1 MRLLVVTEKC
11 GPEEARR
18 DGGARLVQSI
28 QRTFG
33 ASASVMQFG
42 GCSDASAR
50 WHHRYPAGS
59 SNRFLARLEH
69 APFIADRVREV
80 ATDFTHVVFVHVSM
94 QFGFAE
100 GPLDGVTSWTFPMFL
115 TPSYRASGERVP
127 REYTEA
133 ERRVLAVASHVL
145 TPGHVERR
153 QLVEL
158 YGVPED
164 RIRVVPR
171 GVDRRCVSPR
181 VRELDGP
188 PRLCSI
194 GSIKPQKN
202 TVGLLHVLHAVRKRR
217 PGATLHVIGPVQD
230 EAYAARV
237 RRAVERLG
245 LGNAVRMRGYVP
257 PEDLPVATEDAHLH
271 LSAASCETFGRA
283 IFETLAGGMPN
294 VGRATGNAAAE
305 YLRHVPYARFLDGVE
320 EAAAAVDELL
330 DDLPAWSAMAREIG
344 ELYDDRSLSA
354 RLAAEL
360 ADAQFVVVSDY
371 DGTLFHKNDA
381 ERTRRSIE
389 RFRRYPRKI
398 VCSARPLEQVVSAL
412 RAHGIGVDGIVAYGG
427 GVVADGS
434 GRVLWSTPMDA
445 ELRGRLQAVLPS
457 GREVRW
463 EGQLLQVATTE
474 PGACPT
480 VPGARTEVY
489 QDSVYAVPWAASKL
503 RAVHRLLAHLGI
515 AGRVRAFGD
524 GPYDEELL
532 AYYDGTRIHP
542 TPGPFTTRRAL
553 ELTDV

>member
-42 GCSDASAR
+42 GRSDASAR
-50 WHHRYPAGS
+50 WHNHYPEGS
-59 SNRFLARLEH
+59 SNRFLARLQNG
-69 APFIADRVREV
+69 PFIADRVREV
-80 ATDFTHVVFVHVSM
+80 AQDFTHVVFVHVSM
-94 QFGFAE
+94 QFGFVEA
-100 GPLDGVTSWTFPMFL
+100 PLDGVTSWTFPMFL
-115 TPSYRASGERVP
+115 TPSYRASGETVP
-127 REYTEA
+127 EEYTRA

-145 TPGHVERR
+145 TPGHLERR
-153 QLVEL
+153 QLVEF

-202 TVGLLHVLHAVRKRR
+202 TLGLLHLLHAVRKRR
-217 PGATLHVIGPVQD
+217 PGATLRVIGPVQD

-245 LGNAVRMRGYVP
+245 LGDAVRMSGYVP
-257 PEDLPVATEDAHLH
+257 PEDLAAATRDAHLH
-271 LSAASCETFGRA
+271 VSAASCETFGRA

-294 VGRATGNAAAE
+294 VARATGNAAAE
-305 YLRHVPYARFLDGVE
+305 YLRHVPYARFVDDVE

-330 DDLPAWSAMAREIG
+330 ENLPAWSAMAREIG

-360 ADAQFVVVSDY
+360 AEAPVVAVSDY
-371 DGTLFHKNDA
+371 DGTLFHKNDP
-381 ERTRRSIE
+381 ERTRRCIE
-389 RFRRYPRKI
+389 RFRVYPHRI

-412 RAHGIGVDGIVAYGG
+412 HAHGIRADGIVAYGG

-434 GRVLWSTPMDA
+434 GRVLWTTPMDA
-445 ELRGRLQAVLPS
+445 GLRERLHAVHPAA
-457 GREVRW
+457 RDVRW
-463 EGQLLQVATTE
+463 GGQLLQVAAAGS
-474 PGACPT
+474 GACAT
-480 VPGARTEVY
+480 IPGARTEVY
-489 QDSVYAVPWAASKL
+489 QGTVYAGPWAASKL
-503 RAVHRLLAHLGI
+503 RAVLRLLAHLGI
-515 AGRVRAFGD
+515 EARVRAFGD

-553 ELTDV
+553 ELADV

>member
-42 GCSDASAR
+42 DRSDASAR
-50 WHHRYPAGS
+50 WHHRYPEGS
-59 SNRFLARLEH
+59 SNRFLARLEN

-80 ATDFTHVVFVHVSM
+80 ANDFTHVVFVHVSM
-94 QFGFAE
+94 QFGFTE

-115 TPSYRASGERVP
+115 TPSYLASGETVP
-127 REYTEA
+127 EEYTQA
-133 ERRVLAVASHVL
+133 ERRVLAWASHVL
-145 TPGHVERR
+145 TPGHFERR
-153 QLVEL
+153 QLVEF

-188 PRLCSI
+188 PALCSI

-202 TVGLLHVLHAVRKRR
+202 TMGLLHLLHAVRKCR
-217 PGATLHVIGPVQD
+217 PGATLRVIGPVQD
-230 EAYAARV
+230 DAYAAQV
-237 RRAVERLG
+237 RREVERLG
-245 LGNAVRMRGYVP
+245 LGDAVSMTGYVP
-257 PEDLPVATEDAHLH
+257 PEDLAAATEDAHLH
-271 LSAASCETFGRA
+271 VSAATCETFGRA
-283 IFETLAGGMPN
+283 VFETLADGMPN

-305 YLRHVPYARFLDGVE
+305 YLRHVPYARFLDDVE
-320 EAAAAVDELL
+320 EAAGAVDELL
-330 DDLPAWSAMAREIG
+330 EDLPTWSAMAQEIG
-344 ELYDDRSLSA
+344 ELYDDHSLSA

-360 ADAQFVVVSDY
+360 AEAQFIAVSDY
-371 DGTLFHKNDA
+371 DGTLFHKNDP

-389 RFRRYPRKI
+389 RFRLYSRRI

-412 RAHGIGVDGIVAYGG
+412 HAHGVRADGIVAYGG

-445 ELRGRLQAVLPS
+445 ELQKRLQAVLPAT
-457 GREVRW
+457 REVCW
-463 EGQLLQVATTE
+463 GSQLLQVAATGCGT
-474 PGACPT
+474 CPT
-480 VPGARTEVY
+480 VPGARTEIY
-489 QDSVYAVPWAASKL
+489 QGSVYAAPWAASKL
-503 RAVHRLLAHLGI
+503 RAVHRLLAHLGFQ
-515 AGRVRAFGD
+515 GRIRAFGD

-542 TPGPFTTRRAL
+542 TPGSFTTRRAL
-553 ELTDV
+553 ELADV

>member
-11 GPEEARR
+11 GPAEARR
-18 DGGARLVQSI
+18 DGGARLVQSM

-33 ASASVMQFG
+33 TSASVMQFG
-42 GCSDASAR
+42 DRSDASAR
-50 WHHRYPAGS
+50 WHHRYPEGS
-59 SNRFLARLEH
+59 SNRFLARLEN

-80 ATDFTHVVFVHVSM
+80 AQDFTHVVFVHVCM
-94 QFGFAE
+94 QFGFVE
-100 GPLDGVTSWTFPMFL
+100 TPLDGVTSWTFPMFL
-115 TPSYRASGERVP
+115 TPSYRASGETVP
-127 REYTEA
+127 EEYTRA

-145 TPGHVERR
+145 TPGHFERR
-153 QLVEL
+153 QLVEF

-181 VRELDGP
+181 IRELDGP

-202 TVGLLHVLHAVRKRR
+202 TVGLLHLLYVVRKRR
-217 PGATLHVIGPVQD
+217 PGATIRVIGPVQD
-230 EAYAARV
+230 EAYAAQV
-237 RRAVERLG
+237 RDAVERLG
-245 LGNAVRMRGYVP
+245 LGDAVSMSGYVP
-257 PEDLPVATEDAHLH
+257 PEDLPAATEDAHLH
-271 LSAASCETFGRA
+271 VSAASCETFGRA

-305 YLRHVPYARFLDGVE
+305 YLRHVPYARFLDDVE
-320 EAAAAVDELL
+320 EAAAGVDELL
-330 DDLPAWSAMAREIG
+330 EDLPTWSAMAQEVG

-360 ADAQFVVVSDY
+360 AEAQFVAVSDY
-371 DGTLFHKNDA
+371 DGTLFHKNDS

-389 RFRRYPRKI
+389 RFRLYPRKI

-412 RAHGIGVDGIVAYGG
+412 DAHGIRVDGIVAYGG

-445 ELRGRLQAVLPS
+445 ELRERLQGVLSPA
-457 GREVRW
+457 RDVRW
-463 EGQLLQVATTE
+463 GGQLLQIATT
-474 PGACPT
+474 GSGSCPT

-489 QDSVYAVPWAASKL
+489 QGSVYAGPWAASKL

-515 AGRVRAFGD
+515 EGRVRAFGD
-524 GPYDEELL
+524 SPYDEELL

-553 ELTDV
+553 EMADV

>member
-42 GCSDASAR
+42 GRSDASAR
-50 WHHRYPAGS
+50 WHHRYPEGS
-59 SNRFLARLEH
+59 SNRFLARLEN
-69 APFIADRVREV
+69 ASFIADRVREV
-80 ATDFTHVVFVHVSM
+80 ASGFTHAVFVHASM
-94 QFGFAE
+94 QFGLVE
-100 GPLDGVTSWTFPMFL
+100 TPLDGVTSWTFPMFL
-115 TPSYRASGERVP
+115 TPSYLASGETVP
-127 REYTEA
+127 EEYTEA
-133 ERRVLAVASHVL
+133 ERGVLAVASHVL
-145 TPGHVERR
+145 TPGHFERR
-153 QLVEL
+153 QLVEF
-158 YGVPED
+158 YGVPGD

-181 VRELDGP
+181 VRELKGP

-202 TVGLLHVLHAVRKRR
+202 TLGLLHLLHAVRKRR
-217 PGATLHVIGPVQD
+217 PGATLRVIGPVQD
-230 EAYAARV
+230 EAYAAQV
-237 RRAVERLG
+237 RRGVERLG
-245 LGNAVRMRGYVP
+245 LGNAVRMSGYLP
-257 PEDLPVATEDAHLH
+257 PENLAAATEDAHLH
-271 LSAASCETFGRA
+271 VSAASCETFGRA

-305 YLRHVPYARFLDGVE
+305 YLGHVPYARFLDDAE
-320 EAAAAVDELL
+320 EAAAAVDTLL
-330 DDLPAWSAMAREIG
+330 ENLPAWSAMAQEIG

-360 ADAQFVVVSDY
+360 AEAQVVAVSDY
-371 DGTLFHKNDA
+371 DGTLFHENA
-381 ERTRRSIE
+381 PERTRRSIE
-389 RFRRYPRKI
+389 RFRRYPRRI

-412 RAHGIGVDGIVAYGG
+412 AAHEIGVDGIVAYGG
-427 GVVADGS
+427 GVVADGK

-445 ELRGRLQAVLPS
+445 GLRERLRVVLPAA
-457 GREVRW
+457 REVRW
-463 EGQLLQVATTE
+463 GGQLLQVATTE
-474 PGACPT
+474 SGACPT

-489 QDSVYAVPWAASKL
+489 QGSVYAGPWAASKL

-515 AGRVRAFGD
+515 EGRVRAFGD

-542 TPGPFTTRRAL
+542 TPGPFITRRAL
-553 ELTDV
+553 ELADV

>member
-18 DGGARLVQSI
+18 DGGARLVQSL

-33 ASASVMQFG
+33 ASASVVQFG
-42 GCSDASAR
+42 GRSDASAH
-50 WHHRYPAGS
+50 WHHRYPESS
-59 SNRFLARLEH
+59 SNRFLARLEN

-80 ATDFTHVVFVHVSM
+80 AKDFTHVAFVHVSM
-94 QFGFAE
+94 QFGFVEA
-100 GPLDGVTSWTFPMFL
+100 PLEGVTSWTFPMFL
-115 TPSYRASGERVP
+115 TPSYLASGETVP
-127 REYTEA
+127 EEYTEA
-133 ERRVLAVASHVL
+133 ERRVLSVASHVL
-145 TPGHVERR
+145 TPGHFERR
-153 QLVEL
+153 QLVEF

-202 TVGLLHVLHAVRKRR
+202 TVGLLHLLYAVRKRR
-217 PGATLHVIGPVQD
+217 PGATIRVIGPVQD
-230 EAYAARV
+230 EAYAAQV
-237 RRAVERLG
+237 RHGVERLG
-245 LGNAVRMRGYVP
+245 LGNAVSMSGYVP
-257 PEDLPVATEDAHLH
+257 PEDLAAATKDAHVH
-271 LSAASCETFGRA
+271 VSTASCETFGRA

-305 YLRHVPYARFLDGVE
+305 YLRHVPYARFLDDVE

-330 DDLPAWSAMAREIG
+330 EDLPTWSAMAQEIG
-344 ELYDDRSLSA
+344 ELYDDRTLSA

-360 ADAQFVVVSDY
+360 AEAQFVAVSDY

-389 RFRRYPRKI
+389 RFCLYPRKI
-398 VCSARPLEQVVSAL
+398 VCSARPMEQLMSAL
-412 RAHGIGVDGIVAYGG
+412 HAHGIHADGVVAYGG

-434 GRVLWSTPMDA
+434 GRVLWSTPIDA
-445 ELRGRLQAVLPS
+445 ELRTRLQVPPAHD
-457 GREVRW
+457 VRW
-463 EGQLLQVATTE
+463 EGQLLQIATTE
-474 PGACPT
+474 SGAFST

-489 QDSVYAVPWAASKL
+489 QGSVYAGPWAASKL

-515 AGRVRAFGD
+515 EGRVRAFGD

-553 ELTDV
+553 ELADV

>member
-42 GCSDASAR
+42 ARSDSSAR
-50 WHHRYPAGS
+50 WHHRYPEGS
-59 SNRFLARLEH
+59 PHRFLARLQN

-80 ATDFTHVVFVHVSM
+80 ARDFTHVVFVHVSM
-94 QFGFAE
+94 QFGFVEAS
-100 GPLDGVTSWTFPMFL
+100 LDGVTSWTFPMFL
-115 TPSYRASGERVP
+115 TPSYRASGETVP
-127 REYTEA
+127 EEYTRA
-133 ERRVLAVASHVL
+133 ERRVLAAASHVL
-145 TPGHVERR
+145 TPGHLERR
-153 QLVEL
+153 QLVEF
-158 YGVPED
+158 YGVLEE

-181 VRELDGP
+181 VRKLDGP
-188 PRLCSI
+188 PKLCSI

-202 TVGLLHVLHAVRKRR
+202 TVGLLHLLHAVRKRR
-217 PGATLHVIGPVQD
+217 PGATLRVIGPVQD
-230 EAYAARV
+230 EAYAAKV
-237 RRAVERLG
+237 RRTVERLG
-245 LGNAVRMRGYVP
+245 LADAVSMIGYVP
-257 PEDLPVATEDAHLH
+257 PEDLAAATEDAHLH
-271 LSAASCETFGRA
+271 VSAASCETFGRA

-305 YLRHVPYARFLDGVE
+305 YLRHVPYARFHDDVD

-330 DDLPAWSAMAREIG
+330 EDLPTWSAMAREIG

-360 ADAQFVVVSDY
+360 AEAPIIAVSDY
-371 DGTLFHKNDA
+371 DGTLFHKNDP

-389 RFRRYPRKI
+389 RFRLYARRI

-412 RAHGIGVDGIVAYGG
+412 HAHGIRADGIVAYGG

-434 GRVLWSTPMDA
+434 GRALWTTPMDA
-445 ELRGRLQAVLPS
+445 GLRERLQAVLPPT
-457 GREVRW
+457 REVRW
-463 EGQLLQVATTE
+463 GDQLLQVAATGS
-474 PGACPT
+474 GACPA
-480 VPGARTEVY
+480 VAGARTEVY
-489 QDSVYAVPWAASKL
+489 QGTVYAGPWAASKL

-515 AGRVRAFGD
+515 QGRVRAFGD

-553 ELTDV
+553 ELADV

>member
-11 GPEEARR
+11 GPEEPRR

-42 GCSDASAR
+42 DRSDASAR
-50 WHHRYPAGS
+50 WHHRYPERS
-59 SNRFLARLEH
+59 PNRFLARLQN
-69 APFIADRVREV
+69 APFIAERVREV
-80 ATDFTHVVFVHVSM
+80 AQDFTHVVFVHVSM

-100 GPLDGVTSWTFPMFL
+100 TPLDGVTAWTFPMFL
-115 TPSYRASGERVP
+115 TPSYRASGETVP
-127 REYTEA
+127 EEYTEA

-145 TPGHVERR
+145 TPGYLERR
-153 QLVEL
+153 QLVEFF
-158 YGVPED
+158 GVPES

-171 GVDRRCVSPR
+171 GVDRRCASPR
-181 VRELDGP
+181 IRELDGP

-202 TVGLLHVLHAVRKRR
+202 TVGLLHLLRAVRKRR
-217 PGATLHVIGPVQD
+217 PGATLRVIGPVQD
-230 EAYAARV
+230 EAYAAQV
-237 RRAVERLG
+237 RRTVEQLG
-245 LGNAVRMRGYVP
+245 LDDAVSMRGYVP
-257 PEDLPVATEDAHLH
+257 PEDLAAATEDAHLH
-271 LSAASCETFGRA
+271 VSAASCETFGRA
-283 IFETLAGGMPN
+283 IFETLADGMPN

-305 YLRHVPYARFLDGVE
+305 YLRHVPYARFLDDVE
-320 EAAAAVDELL
+320 GAAAAVDELL
-330 DDLPAWSAMAREIG
+330 VDLPTWSAMAQEVG

-360 ADAQFVVVSDY
+360 GEAPIVAVSDY

-381 ERTRRSIE
+381 ERTRRCIE
-389 RFRRYPRKI
+389 SFRRYPRRI
-398 VCSARPLEQVVSAL
+398 VCSARPLEQIVSAL
-412 RAHGIGVDGIVAYGG
+412 DAHGIGVDGIVAYGG

-434 GRVLWSTPMDA
+434 GRVLWTTPMDA
-445 ELRGRLQAVLPS
+445 ALRERLHAVLPAA
-457 GREVRW
+457 REVRW
-463 EGQLLQVATTE
+463 EGQLLQVAATGS
-474 PGACPT
+474 GACPT

-489 QDSVYAVPWAASKL
+489 QGSVYAGPWAASKL

-515 AGRVRAFGD
+515 EGRVRAFGD

-542 TPGPFTTRRAL
+542 TPGPFTTRCAL
-553 ELTDV
+553 ELAHV

>member
-42 GCSDASAR
+42 ARSDASAR
-50 WHHRYPAGS
+50 WHHRYPEGS
-59 SNRFLARLEH
+59 SNRFLARLQN

-80 ATDFTHVVFVHVSM
+80 AGDFTHVVFVHVSM

-100 GPLDGVTSWTFPMFL
+100 GPLEGVTSWTFPMFL
-115 TPSYRASGERVP
+115 TPSYLASGETVP
-127 REYTEA
+127 EEYTGA
-133 ERRVLAVASHVL
+133 ERRVLAMASHVL
-145 TPGHVERR
+145 TPGHLERR
-153 QLVEL
+153 QLVEF

-171 GVDRRCVSPR
+171 GVDRRCVAPR

-202 TVGLLHVLHAVRKRR
+202 TVGLLHLLHAVRKRR
-217 PGATLHVIGPVQD
+217 PGATLRVIGPVQD

-237 RRAVERLG
+237 RRAVQRLG
-245 LGNAVRMRGYVP
+245 LGDAVSLIGYGP
-257 PEDLPVATEDAHLH
+257 PENLAAATQDAHLH
-271 LSAASCETFGRA
+271 VSAASCETFGRA

-305 YLRHVPYARFLDGVE
+305 YLRHVPYARFHDDAE

-330 DDLPAWSAMAREIG
+330 EDLPAWSTMAQEIG

-354 RLAAEL
+354 RLVAEL
-360 ADAQFVVVSDY
+360 VEAPIVAVSDY
-371 DGTLFHKNDA
+371 DGTLFHKNDP
-381 ERTRRSIE
+381 ERTRRCIE
-389 RFRRYPRKI
+389 RFRRYPRRI

-412 RAHGIGVDGIVAYGG
+412 HAHGIRADGIVAYGG
-427 GVVADGS
+427 GVVADGR
-434 GRVLWSTPMDA
+434 GQVLWSTPMDA
-445 ELRGRLQAVLPS
+445 ELRKRLQAVLPTA
-457 GREVRW
+457 REVRW
-463 EGQLLQVATTE
+463 EGQLLQVAATE
-474 PGACPT
+474 SGTCPT
-480 VPGARTEVY
+480 VPGARTEIY
-489 QDSVYAVPWAASKL
+489 QGTVYATPWAASKL

-553 ELTDV
+553 ELADV

>member
-18 DGGARLVQSI
+18 DGGARLIQSL

-42 GCSDASAR
+42 GRSDASAR
-50 WHHRYPAGS
+50 WHHRYPGEA
-59 SNRFLARLEH
+59 SNRFLARLRN

-80 ATDFTHVVFVHVSM
+80 ASDFTHVVFVHVSM
-94 QFGFAE
+94 QFGFVE

-115 TPSYRASGERVP
+115 TPSYRASGESVP
-127 REYTEA
+127 GEYTTA
-133 ERRVLAVASHVL
+133 ERRALAVASHVL
-145 TPGHVERR
+145 TPGHLERR
-153 QLVEL
+153 QLVEF
-158 YGVPED
+158 YGVPDD

-171 GVDRRCVSPR
+171 GVDRRYVSPR

-202 TVGLLHVLHAVRKRR
+202 TTGLLHLLHALRKRR
-217 PGATLHVIGPVQD
+217 PGATLRVVGPVQD
-230 EAYAARV
+230 QAYAARV
-237 RRAVERLG
+237 RREVERLG
-245 LGNAVRMRGYVP
+245 LGDAVSMRGYVR
-257 PEDLPVATEDAHLH
+257 PEDLAAATGDAHLH
-271 LSAASCETFGRA
+271 VSAATCETFGRA

-305 YLRHVPYARFLDGVE
+305 YLRYVPYARFHDDVE
-320 EAAAAVDELL
+320 EAAATVDELL
-330 DDLPAWSAMAREIG
+330 EDLPAWSAMARETG

-360 ADAQFVVVSDY
+360 AEAPFVAVSDY
-371 DGTLFHKNDA
+371 DGTLFHKNDP

-389 RFRRYPRKI
+389 RFRRYPCRI

-412 RAHGIGVDGIVAYGG
+412 DAHGIRADGIVAYGG
-427 GVVADGS
+427 GIVADGR

-445 ELRGRLQAVLPS
+445 GLRERLQVVLPAA
-457 GREVRW
+457 REVCW
-463 EGQLLQVATTE
+463 GSQLLQVAATGS
-474 PGACPT
+474 GACPA
-480 VPGARTEVY
+480 VPGARMEVY
-489 QDSVYAVPWAASKL
+489 QGTVYAGPWAASKL

-515 AGRVRAFGD
+515 QGRVRAFGD

-553 ELTDV
+553 ELADV

>member
-28 QRTFG
+28 QEAFG

-42 GCSDASAR
+42 VRSDASAR
-50 WHHRYPAGS
+50 WHHRYPEGS
-59 SNRFLARLEH
+59 SNRFLARLEN
-69 APFIADRVREV
+69 ASFIADRVREV
-80 ATDFTHVVFVHVSM
+80 AKDFTHVAFVHVSM
-94 QFGFAE
+94 QFGLVEA
-100 GPLDGVTSWTFPMFL
+100 PLDGVTSWTFPMFL
-115 TPSYRASGERVP
+115 TPSYLASGETVP
-127 REYTEA
+127 EEYTEA

-145 TPGHVERR
+145 TPGYFERR
-153 QLVEL
+153 QLVEF

-202 TVGLLHVLHAVRKRR
+202 TVGLLHLLYAVRKRH
-217 PGATLHVIGPVQD
+217 PGATLRVIGPVQD
-230 EAYAARV
+230 EAYAAQV

-245 LGNAVRMRGYVP
+245 LGDAVSMSGYVP
-257 PEDLPVATEDAHLH
+257 PEDLAAATKDAHLH
-271 LSAASCETFGRA
+271 VSAASCETFGRA

-294 VGRATGNAAAE
+294 VGLATGNAAAE
-305 YLRHVPYARFLDGVE
+305 YLRHVPYARFLDDTE

-330 DDLPAWSAMAREIG
+330 EELPTWSAMAQEIG

-360 ADAQFVVVSDY
+360 AEAQIVAVSDY
-371 DGTLFHKNDA
+371 DGTLFHKNDS
-381 ERTRRSIE
+381 ERTRRSME
-389 RFRRYPRKI
+389 RFRLFPRKI
-398 VCSARPLEQVVSAL
+398 VCSARPLEQLVSAL
-412 RAHGIGVDGIVAYGG
+412 HAHGIRVDGIVAYGG

-445 ELRGRLQAVLPS
+445 ELRERLQAVLPPARDVCWG
-457 GREVRW
+457 GR
-463 EGQLLQVATTE
+463 LLQIATTGA
-474 PGACPT
+474 GACPT

-489 QDSVYAVPWAASKL
+489 QGSVYAGPWGASKL

-515 AGRVRAFGD
+515 EGRVRAFGD

-553 ELTDV
+553 ELADV

>member
-42 GCSDASAR
+42 ARSDASAR
-50 WHHRYPAGS
+50 WHHPYPEGS
-59 SNRFLARLEH
+59 SNRFLARLEN

-80 ATDFTHVVFVHVSM
+80 ARDFTHVVFVHVAM
-94 QFGFAE
+94 QFGFVDP
-100 GPLDGVTSWTFPMFL
+100 PLDGVTSWTFPMFL
-115 TPSYRASGERVP
+115 TPSYLASGETVP
-127 REYTEA
+127 EEYTAA

-145 TPGHVERR
+145 TPGHFERR
-153 QLVEL
+153 QLIEF
-158 YGVPED
+158 YDVPEE
-164 RIRVVPR
+164 RVRVVPR
-171 GVDRRCVSPR
+171 GVDPRYVSPR
-181 VRELDGP
+181 VRKLDGP
-188 PRLCSI
+188 PRLCGI

-202 TVGLLHVLHAVRKRR
+202 TVGLLHLLYAVRKRR
-217 PGATLHVIGPVQD
+217 PGATLRVIGPVQD
-230 EAYAARV
+230 EVYATQV
-237 RRAVERLG
+237 RRAVEQLG
-245 LGNAVRMRGYVP
+245 LANAVTMRGYVP
-257 PEDLPVATEDAHLH
+257 PEDLPAATEDVHLH
-271 LSAASCETFGRA
+271 VSAASCETFGRA

-305 YLRHVPYARFLDGVE
+305 YLRHVPYARFLDDADA
-320 EAAAAVDELL
+320 AAAAVDDLL
-330 DDLPAWSAMAREIG
+330 EDLPTWSAMAQEIG

-360 ADAQFVVVSDY
+360 TEAQFVAVSDY
-371 DGTLFHKNDA
+371 DGTLFHKNDP

-389 RFRRYPRKI
+389 RFRLYPCRI
-398 VCSARPLEQVVSAL
+398 VCSARPLEQLVSAL
-412 RAHGIGVDGIVAYGG
+412 HAHGIRVDGVVAYGG

-434 GRVLWSTPMDA
+434 GRVLWSTPIDA
-445 ELRGRLQAVLPS
+445 ELRERLQVVLPAARS
-457 GREVRW
+457 VSWG
-463 EGQLLQVATTE
+463 GQLLQVAATE
-474 PGACPT
+474 SGACPT
-480 VPGARTEVY
+480 VPGSRTEVY
-489 QDSVYAVPWAASKL
+489 QGSVYAGPWAASKL

-515 AGRVRAFGD
+515 EGRVRAFGD

-553 ELTDV
+553 ELADV

>member
-42 GCSDASAR
+42 GCADASAR
-50 WHHRYPAGS
+50 WHHRYPDGS
-59 SNRFLARLEH
+59 ANRFLARLEN

-80 ATDFTHVVFVHVSM
+80 AREFTHVVFVHVSM
-94 QFGFAE
+94 QFGFVE
-100 GPLDGVTSWTFPMFL
+100 VPLDGVTSWTFPMFL
-115 TPSYRASGERVP
+115 TPSYLASGETVP
-127 REYTEA
+127 EEYTEA

-145 TPGHVERR
+145 TPSHFERR
-153 QLVEL
+153 QLVEF
-158 YGVPED
+158 YGVPEA

-171 GVDRRCVSPR
+171 GVDRQGVSPR

-202 TVGLLHVLHAVRKRR
+202 TVGLLHLLRALRKRR
-217 PGATLHVIGPVQD
+217 PGATLDVIGPVQD
-230 EAYAARV
+230 EAYAAQV

-245 LGNAVRMRGYVP
+245 LGDAVSMRGYVP
-257 PEDLPVATEDAHLH
+257 PGDLASATEGAHLH
-271 LSAASCETFGRA
+271 VSAATCETFGRA

-294 VGRATGNAAAE
+294 VGRATGSAAAE
-305 YLRHVPYARFLDGVE
+305 YLRHVPYARFLDGAE

-330 DDLPAWSAMAREIG
+330 EDLPTWSAMAREIG

-360 ADAQFVVVSDY
+360 AEAPFVAVSDY
-371 DGTLFHKNDA
+371 DGTLFHKNDQ

-389 RFRRYPRKI
+389 RFRLYPRRI

-412 RAHGIGVDGIVAYGG
+412 RAQGVRVDGVVAYGG

-445 ELRGRLQAVLPS
+445 ELRERLRAVLPPA
-457 GREVRW
+457 REVRW
-463 EGQLLQVATTE
+463 EGQLLQVAATGSG
-474 PGACPT
+474 PCST
-480 VPGARTEVY
+480 VPGARMEVY
-489 QDSVYAVPWAASKL
+489 QGSVYAGPWAASKL

-515 AGRVRAFGD
+515 EGRIRTFGD

-553 ELTDV
+553 ELADV

>member
-11 GPEEARR
+11 GPAEGRR

-42 GCSDASAR
+42 GTSDASAR
-50 WHHRYPAGS
+50 WHHRYPEGS
-59 SNRFLARLEH
+59 SNRFLARLEN
-69 APFIADRVREV
+69 APFIADRVRK
-80 ATDFTHVVFVHVSM
+80 ATKDFTHVVFVHVSM
-94 QFGFAE
+94 QFGFVE
-100 GPLDGVTSWTFPMFL
+100 GPLEGVTSWTFPMFL
-115 TPSYRASGERVP
+115 TPSYRASGEMVP
-127 REYTEA
+127 EKYTEA

-145 TPGHVERR
+145 TPGHLERR
-153 QLVEL
+153 QLVEF

-202 TVGLLHVLHAVRKRR
+202 IVGLLHLLHAVRKRR
-217 PGATLHVIGPVQD
+217 PGATLRVIGPVQD
-230 EAYAARV
+230 EPYAAQV
-237 RRAVERLG
+237 RRAVQRFG
-245 LGNAVRMRGYVP
+245 LGDAVSMVGYVP
-257 PEDLPVATEDAHLH
+257 PEDLAAATEDAHLH
-271 LSAASCETFGRA
+271 VSAASCETFGRA
-283 IFETLAGGMPN
+283 IFETLAAGMPN

-305 YLRHVPYARFLDGVE
+305 YLRHVPYARFRDNVD

-330 DDLPAWSAMAREIG
+330 EDLPTWSAMAQEIG

-360 ADAQFVVVSDY
+360 AEAQFVAVSDY
-371 DGTLFHKNDA
+371 DGTLFHKNDP
-381 ERTRRSIE
+381 ERTLRSIE
-389 RFRRYPRKI
+389 RFRLYPRRI

-412 RAHGIGVDGIVAYGG
+412 QAHGLRADGIVAYGG
-427 GVVADGS
+427 GVVADGR
-434 GRVLWSTPMDA
+434 GRVLWSTPMDVK
-445 ELRGRLQAVLPS
+445 LRDRLQEVLPP

-463 EGQLLQVATTE
+463 GGQLLQIATT
-474 PGACPT
+474 GSGDCPT
-480 VPGARTEVY
+480 VPDARTEVY
-489 QDSVYAVPWAASKL
+489 QGSVYAGPWAASKL
-503 RAVHRLLAHLGI
+503 RAVHRLLAHLGME
-515 AGRVRAFGD
+515 GRVRAFGD

-542 TPGPFTTRRAL
+542 TPGPFTTRCAL
-553 ELTDV
+553 ELANV

>member
-42 GCSDASAR
+42 ARSDASAR
-50 WHHRYPAGS
+50 WHHHYPVES
-59 SNRFLARLEH
+59 SNRFLARLQN
-69 APFIADRVREV
+69 APYIADRVREV
-80 ATDFTHVVFVHVSM
+80 AQDFTHVAFVHVSM

-100 GPLDGVTSWTFPMFL
+100 ARLGGLTSWTFPMFL
-115 TPSYRASGERVP
+115 TPSYRASGETVP
-127 REYTEA
+127 EAYTGA

-145 TPGHVERR
+145 TPGHLERR
-153 QLVEL
+153 QLVEF

-181 VRELDGP
+181 IRELDGP

-202 TVGLLHVLHAVRKRR
+202 TLGLLHLLYAVRTRR
-217 PGATLHVIGPVQD
+217 PGATLRVIGPVQD

-237 RRAVERLG
+237 RRAVQRLG
-245 LGNAVRMRGYVP
+245 LGDAVRMIGYVP
-257 PEDLPVATEDAHLH
+257 PEDLAAATDDAHLH
-271 LSAASCETFGRA
+271 VSAASCETFGRA
-283 IFETLAGGMPN
+283 IFETLAGGVPN

-305 YLRHVPYARFLDGVE
+305 YLRHVPYARFVDDAE

-360 ADAQFVVVSDY
+360 AEAPFVAVSDY
-371 DGTLFHKNDA
+371 DGTLFHKNDP
-381 ERTRRSIE
+381 ERTRRCIE
-389 RFRRYPRKI
+389 RFRLYPRRL

-412 RAHGIGVDGIVAYGG
+412 HAHGIRADGIVAYGG
-427 GVVADGS
+427 GVVADG
-434 GRVLWSTPMDA
+434 GGHVLWTTPMDA
-445 ELRGRLQAVLPS
+445 GLRERLHAVLPAA
-457 GREVRW
+457 RDVRW
-463 EGQLLQVATTE
+463 GGQLLQVAATAS
-474 PGACPT
+474 GACPT
-480 VPGARTEVY
+480 VPGARTEAY
-489 QDSVYAVPWAASKL
+489 QGTVYAGPWAASKL

-515 AGRVRAFGD
+515 QGRVRAFGD

-553 ELTDV
+553 ELADV